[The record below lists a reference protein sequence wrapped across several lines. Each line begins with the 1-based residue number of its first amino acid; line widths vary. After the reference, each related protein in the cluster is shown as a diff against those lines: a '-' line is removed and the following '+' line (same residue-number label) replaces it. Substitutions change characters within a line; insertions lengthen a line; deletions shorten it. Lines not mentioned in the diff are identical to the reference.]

1 MCLLADTVCAVRS
14 PMAQAYL
21 EYLVAL
27 HPALAGSFSRILSAG
42 IAASKPGVPLSAGV
56 EFMLRDYGI
65 SPNFSHTS
73 RRLERRDVEKFEY
86 VLAMSCSQRDT
97 ILSRWAP
104 RSNLLKPESANAGE
118 LCREDLEDRVAVLG
132 SFGGQGDREV
142 SIAESINQV
151 YWFHV
156 GTKRIY
162 PGYDK
167 CFNEIKAFMA
177 DFVYKLTGFDV
188 QSQAVSTTQE
198 IDSRNVSHNVSED
211 EEFPDQ
217 FPSPAW
223 SISEDRSGFEALRRE
238 ISRCKSPH
246 FYQFQ
251 SLPSTNENLPGE
263 SANLLFRTVPR
274 KPGPQVTN

>member
-1 MCLLADTVCAVRS
+1 MLADRIFVVRS

-42 IAASKPGVPLSAGV
+42 IAASKPGVPLLAGV

-65 SPNFSHTS
+65 SPKFSHTS

-86 VLAMSCSQRDT
+86 ILTMSCSQRDT
-97 ILSRWAP
+97 ILSRWTP
-104 RSNLLKPESANAGE
+104 RANLPALESANTGE
-118 LCREDLEDRVAVLG
+118 LYREDLQEKVLVLG
-132 SFGGQGDREV
+132 SFGGHGDREV

-167 CFNEIKAFMA
+167 CFNEIKAFVA
-177 DFVYKLTGFDV
+177 DFVFEQTGFDV
-188 QSQAVSTTQE
+188 HSQAVGVPQE
-198 IDSRNVSHNVSED
+198 IDSRNASHDISED
-211 EEFPDQ
+211 EEFSDK
-217 FPSPAW
+217 FPSPTW
-223 SISEDRSGFEALRRE
+223 SINEDRSGFEALRRE
-238 ISRCKSPH
+238 ISRCKS
-246 FYQFQ
+246 YY
-251 SLPSTNENLPGE
+251 LGE
-263 SANLLFRTVPR
+263 ILIRLVHDAIPL
-274 KPGPQVTN
+274 

>member
-1 MCLLADTVCAVRS
+1 
-14 PMAQAYL
+14 MAQAYL

-27 HPALAGSFSRILSAG
+27 HAPLAGSFSRILSAG
-42 IAASKPGVPLSAGV
+42 TAASKPGVPLSAGV

-65 SPNFSHTS
+65 SAKFSHTS

-86 VLAMSCSQRDT
+86 VLTMSCSQRDT

-104 RSNLLKPESANAGE
+104 RCDLPALESANAGE
-118 LCREDLEDRVAVLG
+118 VCREDLQDKVAVLG
-132 SFGGQGDREV
+132 SFGGHGDREV

-177 DFVYKLTGFDV
+177 DFIYELTGFDV
-188 QSQAVSTTQE
+188 HSQAVSITQE
-198 IDSRNVSHNVSED
+198 IDSRNASNDISED
-211 EEFPDQ
+211 DEFSDK
-217 FPSPAW
+217 FPSPSW
-223 SISEDRSGFEALRRE
+223 SVSEDRSGFESLRRE
-238 ISRCKSPH
+238 IVRCKSHYMEKLLIHLFHNPSSRKRVPTCP
-246 FYQFQ
+246 
-251 SLPSTNENLPGE
+251 SLRFCTMPAP
-263 SANLLFRTVPR
+263 
-274 KPGPQVTN
+274 

>member
-1 MCLLADTVCAVRS
+1 MQLFADTTYVVRS

-65 SPNFSHTS
+65 GPKFSHTS

-86 VLAMSCSQRDT
+86 VLTMSCSQRDT
-97 ILSRWAP
+97 ILSRWVP
-104 RSNLLKPESANAGE
+104 RSHFVAQDSANTGE
-118 LCREDLEDRVAVLG
+118 MCREDLEDRVAVLG
-132 SFGGQGDREV
+132 SFGGKGDREV

-156 GTKRIY
+156 GNKRIY

-167 CFNEIKAFMA
+167 CFREIKAFMA
-177 DFVYKLTGFDV
+177 DFVYELTGFDV
-188 QSQAVSTTQE
+188 HSQAINMTQE
-198 IDSRNVSHNVSED
+198 IDSRNASHDISED
-211 EEFPDQ
+211 EGFSDH
-217 FPSPAW
+217 FPSPNW

-238 ISRCKSPH
+238 INRCKSLYLHQISVCSFDGRIPIS
-246 FYQFQ
+246 FFID
-251 SLPSTNENLPGE
+251 L
-263 SANLLFRTVPR
+263 SARAISEHIVR
-274 KPGPQVTN
+274 R